1 MIIIVYKECF
11 RSKSLSIFQFY
22 ISPDT
27 FSYRL
32 KSTYLISPRLLD
44 KTYNTI
50 KYLGSIH
57 KMFVLCSKITFK
69 VCNPPNTEPRY
80 PNQFEAEPVSQNKKE
95 EEEEIPLEVE
105 AATIPLCLEK
115 ATQQLAESRLQ
126 TDSLLQ
132 RIEDLSGKIRSGLNL
147 VETTGTTVSEL
158 PVTITASDIGGNL
171 HDVITTSSHTAGDGE
186 EVGNSEGD
194 ETLSEHCASE
204 PDEIERDRERGVTSP
219 EGPEVDPKLAKALE
233 KMKKLDKRLADVVMV
248 CPNAKIFPTIHMTC
262 VYLTLDQPR
271 TLLMRL

>member
-1 MIIIVYKECF
+1 M
-11 RSKSLSIFQFY
+11 
-22 ISPDT
+22 T
-27 FSYRL
+27 
-32 KSTYLISPRLLD
+32 PRLLD
-44 KTYNTI
+44 KAYNTI
-50 KYLGSIH
+50 QCLGSIH
-57 KMFVLCSKITFK
+57 NMFVLHSKITFK

-80 PNQFEAEPVSQNKKE
+80 PNQYEAGLVGQNKKE
-95 EEEEIPLEVE
+95 EEEEISLEIE
-105 AATIPLCLEK
+105 AATIPLSLER

-158 PVTITASDIGGNL
+158 PVTITASDIRGNL
-171 HDVITTSSHTAGDGE
+171 HDVMTTSSHAAGDGE
-186 EVGNSEGD
+186 EVRNSEGD

-204 PDEIERDRERGVTSP
+204 PDEIEKDRERGMTSP

-248 CPNAKIFPTIHMTC
+248 CPNAKIFPTIHMPC
-262 VYLTLDQPR
+262 VHI
-271 TLLMRL
+271 